1 MIERL
6 RRFFDRNVRHP
17 AEAGGDE
24 AEHALRLAT
33 AALLVEMSRMDDRVT
48 DAERAAIERALRGKF
63 HLSPEEAADLVELAE
78 AEARE
83 ATSYFGFTSLI
94 NKYFSPWQK
103 AQVIELLWQVAYAD
117 GHLEKY
123 EEHLV
128 RRIADLLHVP
138 HREFIGAKLRA
149 RGEA

>member
-24 AEHALRLAT
+24 ADHALRLAT
-33 AALLVEMSRMDDRVT
+33 AALLVEMSRMDDQVT
-48 DAERAAIERALRGKF
+48 DAERTTIEQALCKKF
-63 HLSPEEAADLVELAE
+63 GLAPAEAADLIQL

-94 NKYFSPWQK
+94 NKYFSPRQK
-103 AQVIELLWQVAYAD
+103 IHIVELLWQVAYAD
-117 GHLEKY
+117 GDLEKY
-123 EEHLV
+123 EEHMV